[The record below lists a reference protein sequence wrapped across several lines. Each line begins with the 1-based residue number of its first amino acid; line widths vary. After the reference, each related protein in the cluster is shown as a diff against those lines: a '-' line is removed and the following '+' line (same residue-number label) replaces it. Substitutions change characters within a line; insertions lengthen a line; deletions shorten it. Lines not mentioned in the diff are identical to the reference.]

1 LLVVAAAQVVI
12 DDDIARLGLFGSFPP
27 LKILTATW
35 CRHRI
40 RGDGLLASSSSFVKL
55 FLL

>member
-1 LLVVAAAQVVI
+1 VAAAHVVI

>member
-1 LLVVAAAQVVI
+1 LI
-12 DDDIARLGLFGSFPP
+12 DDDIAKLGLFGSPP
-27 LKILTATW
+27 LKFLTAAGAAA
-35 CRHRI
+35 RI

>member
-1 LLVVAAAQVVI
+1 LI
-12 DDDIARLGLFGSFPP
+12 DDDIAKLGLFGSSPP
-27 LKILTATW
+27 LKFLTA
-35 CRHRI
+35 RI